1 MSKYEAGKNTKQNI
15 INAAG
20 ELIAERGVDNVSTRA
35 VADSSGE
42 NIGSIHYHFGGK
54 DALFEAVVQDAI
66 NGCRVGQDKDLV
78 ASLGDSPSIVK
89 LSETVRSLIAREVT
103 DMFRSDRPIWHS
115 QVIYQLLQRDD
126 ALYELFRVQ
135 IMVPGMDI
143 LTRFFRLVDPNMT
156 EVEIFLHS
164 TTMKFPIFAHANYQ
178 KALLGL
184 LGAEEYSDEYL
195 KKLEDLLVKKTQLTL
210 GLPED

>member
-1 MSKYEAGKNTKQNI
+1 MGKYAAGKNTKQNI
-15 INAAG
+15 ITAAG

-66 NGCRVGQDKDLV
+66 NGCQVGLDIDIV
-78 ASLGDSPSIVK
+78 VNLGDSPSIVK
-89 LSETVRSLIAREVT
+89 LSEAVRSLIAREIN
-103 DMFRSDRPIWHS
+103 DMFRADRPIWHS

-126 ALYELFRVQ
+126 ALYELFRAQ
-135 IMVPGMDI
+135 ILVPGMDT

-156 EVEIFLHS
+156 EEDTFLHS
-164 TTMKFPIFAHANYQ
+164 TTMKLPIFAHANYR
-178 KALLGL
+178 KALLGW
-184 LGAEEYSDEYL
+184 LGTEEYSDEYL
-195 KKLEDLLVKKTQLTL
+195 KKLENLLVKKTQLSL

>member
-1 MSKYEAGKNTKQNI
+1 MSKYEAGKHTKQNI

-35 VADSSGE
+35 VADFSGE

-66 NGCRVGQDKDLV
+66 NGCRVGQDEDLV
-78 ASLGDSPSIVK
+78 VNLGDSPSKSK
-89 LSETVRSLIAREVT
+89 LSETVRSLVSREIN
-103 DMFRSDRPIWHS
+103 DMFRADRPIWHS

-126 ALYELFRVQ
+126 ALYQLFRVQ
-135 IMVPGMDI
+135 IMVPGMDT
-143 LTRFFRLVDPNMT
+143 LTRFFKLVDPNMT
-156 EVEIFLHS
+156 EQEIFLHV
-164 TTMKFPIFAHANYQ
+164 TTMKLPIFAHANYR
-178 KALLGL
+178 KVLLGL
-184 LGAEEYSDEYL
+184 LDVEEYPDEYL